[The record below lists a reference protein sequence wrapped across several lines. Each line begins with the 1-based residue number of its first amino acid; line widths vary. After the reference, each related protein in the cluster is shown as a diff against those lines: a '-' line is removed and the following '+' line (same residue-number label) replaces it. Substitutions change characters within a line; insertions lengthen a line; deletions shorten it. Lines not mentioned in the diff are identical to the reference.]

1 VFLNSGPAG
10 KRLFG
15 NAIPAM
21 PGADPG
27 VAE

>member
-1 VFLNSGPAG
+1 VFLDSWPAG
-10 KRLFG
+10 KPLFG

>member
-1 VFLNSGPAG
+1 VFLDSGPVG
-10 KRLFG
+10 KPLLA